1 MTYRRFG
8 LVGFFVLAASLWGAS
23 SGLAQQWPTKPGRII
38 VPFAAGGPMDIMARL
53 AAQSLEK
60 KLGQPFVIENRG
72 GGGGTIG
79 TRQGMAA
86 EPDGYTLVWGT
97 SGSIAAG
104 PELYRAQKYDP
115 SSLKPVALVAKLP
128 HIMVVSKELPVTTL
142 AELTDLLRKNPG
154 KYNYAGSLGTAPHL
168 MGALYKAQAK
178 VDIDFVPYTGAAPAI
193 ADMLGGRTHIL
204 FDAITVL
211 QPLIEGDKL
220 RALAT
225 VDKQRWPGLKNVPT
239 MPEAGFPDFTMLAF
253 AGVFAPAGT
262 PVGIVNRINAAINEG
277 INTEEARA
285 TLNKLAAHPQMGTAD
300 DFAKFL
306 QSETPRWQDLVRLS
320 GAKAE

>member
-1 MTYRRFG
+1 MSQRCFWFIK
-8 LVGFFVLAASLWGAS
+8 LFIVSCSLFVAAPGI
-23 SGLAQQWPTKPGRII
+23 AQQWPTKPGRII

-53 AAQSLEK
+53 VAQSLER

-79 TRQGMAA
+79 TRQGMLA

-142 AELTDLLRKNPG
+142 ADLTELLRKNPG
-154 KYNYAGSLGTAPHL
+154 KFNYAGSLGTAPHL

-211 QPLIEGDKL
+211 QPLIEGEKL

-225 VDKQRWPGLKNVPT
+225 VDKDRWPGLQHVPT
-239 MPEAGFPDFTMLAF
+239 MPEAGFPEFTMLAF
-253 AGVFAPAGT
+253 AGVFAPSNT
-262 PVGIVNRINAAINEG
+262 PDDIVDRINATITEG
-277 INTEEARA
+277 INTPEAKA
-285 TLNKLAAHPQMGTAD
+285 TLMKLAAHPQTGTPEE
-300 DFAKFL
+300 FANFL
-306 QSETPRWQDLVRLS
+306 KVETPRWQELVRLS
-320 GAKAE
+320 GAKVE

>member
-1 MTYRRFG
+1 MTLRRFG
-8 LVGFFVLAASLWGAS
+8 LMGLFVLSTSLWGAS
-23 SGLAQQWPTKPGRII
+23 CGLAQSWPTKPGRII

-225 VDKQRWPGLKNVPT
+225 VDKERWPGLKNVPT
-239 MPEAGFPDFTMLAF
+239 MPEAGFADFTMLAF

-262 PVGIVNRINAAINEG
+262 PAEIVNRINAAINEG
-277 INTEEARA
+277 INTEEAKA

-300 DFAKFL
+300 DFTKFL